1 MVINNFLSLV
11 IITMSGSEEEV
22 KKMDEVIDEQ
32 TAKAAEEV
40 SNKIENLVEKVG
52 VDATL
57 VEPVIEMVTSAAA
70 TVVSE
75 GAKVVAEKLGL
86 KMISETSLSEDQ
98 KKLAT
103 SIYESIKPAV
113 QGFISDPDVNGTIK
127 ITKVLGQ
134 VIKQLENTKIDGK
147 IITGADKKAVA
158 IQLGRILIKEVTP
171 DDKGEAEILMVYD
184 MVAEAT
190 LEAMIEVSK
199 VVNVAVQEMATKC
212 LPGFFKLFK
221 RVKASK

>member
-1 MVINNFLSLV
+1 MG
-11 IITMSGSEEEV
+11 GSEEEV
-22 KKMDEVIDEQ
+22 KKIDEVITEQ
-32 TAKAAEEV
+32 TTKAAEEV
-40 SNKIENLVEKVG
+40 SNKIENLVEKAG
-52 VDATL
+52 VDVSL
-57 VEPVIEMVTSAAA
+57 VEPVIEMATSAAA
-70 TVVSE
+70 TVVAE

-86 KMISETSLSEDQ
+86 KMISESSLTEDQ

-103 SIYESIKPAV
+103 SIYESVKPAV
-113 QGFISDPDVNGTIK
+113 QGFISDPDVNSTVK

-134 VIKQLENTKIDGK
+134 VIKQLETTKIDGK
-147 IITGADKKAVA
+147 APTGADKKAVA

-184 MVAEAT
+184 MVAEQT

-212 LPGFFKLFK
+212 CPGLLEFFKRAK
-221 RVKASK
+221 KTA

>member
-1 MVINNFLSLV
+1 MG
-11 IITMSGSEEEV
+11 GSEDEV
-22 KKMDEVIDEQ
+22 KNMDIIINEETKKIEEQ
-32 TAKAAEEV
+32 VTD
-40 SNKIENLVEKVG
+40 KIENIIEKTG
-52 VDATL
+52 VD
-57 VEPVIEMVTSAAA
+57 VEAVQPVIELVTSSAA

-86 KMISETSLSEDQ
+86 KLISESTLSEDQ

-103 SIYESIKPAV
+103 SIYETVKPAV
-113 QGFISDPDVNGTIK
+113 QGFISDPDVNSTVK
-127 ITKVLGQ
+127 ITKVIGQ
-134 VIKQLENTKIDGK
+134 VIKQLVNTKIEGK
-147 IITGADKKAVA
+147 APTGADKKAVA

-184 MVAEAT
+184 LVAEQT

-212 LPGFFKLFK
+212 CPGLLELFK
-221 RVKASK
+221 RAKKTA

>member
-1 MVINNFLSLV
+1 MG
-11 IITMSGSEEEV
+11 GSEEEA
-22 KKMDEVIDEQ
+22 KNINEVITEQ
-32 TAKAAEEV
+32 TTKVAEEV
-40 SNKIENLVEKVG
+40 SNKVEDLVEKAG
-52 VDATL
+52 IDASL
-57 VEPVIEMVTSAAA
+57 VEPVIELVTSSAA

-86 KMISETSLSEDQ
+86 KLISESTLSEDQ

-103 SIYESIKPAV
+103 SIYETVKPAV
-113 QGFISDPDVNGTIK
+113 QGFISDPDVNSTVK
-127 ITKVLGQ
+127 ITKVIGQ
-134 VIKQLENTKIDGK
+134 VIKQLENTKIEGK
-147 IITGADKKAVA
+147 APTGADKKAVA

-184 MVAEAT
+184 LVAEQT

-212 LPGFFKLFK
+212 CPGLLELFK
-221 RVKASK
+221 RTKKTA

>member
-1 MVINNFLSLV
+1 MG
-11 IITMSGSEEEV
+11 GSEDEV
-22 KKMDEVIDEQ
+22 KNMDIIINEETKKIEEQ
-32 TAKAAEEV
+32 VTD
-40 SNKIENLVEKVG
+40 KIENIIEKTG
-52 VDATL
+52 VD
-57 VEPVIEMVTSAAA
+57 VEAVQPVIELVTSSAA

-86 KMISETSLSEDQ
+86 KLISESTLSEDQ

-103 SIYESIKPAV
+103 SIYETVKPAV
-113 QGFISDPDVNGTIK
+113 QGFISDPDVNSTVK
-127 ITKVLGQ
+127 ITKVIGQ
-134 VIKQLENTKIDGK
+134 VIKQLENTKIEGK
-147 IITGADKKAVA
+147 APTGADKKAVA

-184 MVAEAT
+184 LVAEQT

-212 LPGFFKLFK
+212 CPGLLELFK
-221 RVKASK
+221 RAKKTA